1 MPQDGRFAVVFDNH
15 EFDLRVSSL
24 PGIFGEKI
32 VLRILY
38 KDAVRFDFD
47 ELGFS
52 ADAQALLRRHVSRS
66 QGAILLTGPTGSGK
80 TTTIYA
86 CLSEIERD
94 KRNVVTLEDPVE
106 YQLPGIHQVQ
116 MNAKIG
122 FTFAAGLRTVLR
134 QDPDV
139 IMVGEVRDKETAEM
153 AIRASLTGH
162 LVLSTLHTND
172 AMGTI
177 TRLVNMEIEPFLVTE
192 AISLVGAQR
201 LVRATCRTCAAP
213 YTPEEG
219 LLRRFGLAASDG
231 RFLKGAGCSECRG
244 IGYRG
249 RIAILELAEMT
260 PELRLSILEGQ
271 HAQALRE
278 AAVARGMVTLL
289 QDGIA
294 KAKQGLTTLD
304 EVLRVCAEN

>member
-1 MPQDGRFAVVFDNH
+1 VFDNR

-38 KDAVRFDFD
+38 KDAVRYDFD

-52 ADAQALLRRHVSRS
+52 PDAQALLRKHVSRS

-192 AISLVGAQR
+192 AVSLVGAQR
-201 LVRATCRTCAAP
+201 LVRATCRACAVP
-213 YTPEEG
+213 YEPEES
-219 LLRRFGLAASDG
+219 LLRRFGISGANG
-231 RFLKGAGCSECRG
+231 FLKGPGCTECRS

-260 PELRLSILEGQ
+260 PELRVSILGGQ

-294 KAKQGLTTLD
+294 KAKQGLTTLE